1 MNIFTKRGV
10 KNRTDKSVL
19 AGIDEEFDRFDR
31 EWRDVRLVR
40 MPRYRKLLE
49 RAPSGS
55 DLIECLVGD
64 MTRWIDEP
72 TDLFSWDSLV
82 EDLNFLMDAFCASCP
97 DSASL
102 GTVRESTR
110 TNSPPTFVR
119 RCRGRQHVVF
129 EEQPHKRVGSVEG

>member
-1 MNIFTKRGV
+1 MSVLTNSWKAEGNEFGGHVIRHAVRHSKLVSSEDDSQGRLAREFLVLFRFALLYGGV

-31 EWRDVRLVR
+31 EWRHVRLVR

-55 DLIECLVGD
+55 DLIECVVGD

-72 TDLFSWDSLV
+72 TDLFSWD
-82 EDLNFLMDAFCASCP
+82 
-97 DSASL
+97 
-102 GTVRESTR
+102 
-110 TNSPPTFVR
+110 
-119 RCRGRQHVVF
+119 
-129 EEQPHKRVGSVEG
+129 